1 MLEHVCRDECKE
13 VVHETLKNI
22 YLIPQMS
29 KTLPCLLKRV
39 ATGSSAKWRQRL
51 SAVADAPVAGMRRAA
66 VPQNVEL
73 AAALL
78 QRRDLL
84 IFRKEWPTFFTK
96 NEKVEWLEE
105 CCSEF
110 NVLRNSTREVMCNSV
125 LTPQQVNLVSKLDIN
140 VKNGTDVGG
149 SYMGQDPPPFCGQAK
164 ALGLKSSGGSCKSWR
179 WSPKKATKWVP
190 ISWRT
195 TQRSAKKALRR
206 NGSERKRLLRRRKA
220 QHLWPR
226 PGLALALPKLWSL
239 ISAHPQAND
248 RLWRPAFVS
257 TMAILEATWW
267 QRWRWCLLKG
277 ANPSQGR
284 HTGSHTGCLPTVELW
299 SCSGEHQRQVLSIPE
314 HSSHTGQWPWNHH
327 PRQAHSLLL
336 WATARKPWDGL
347 WIRPKST
354 YPWAIQFFWRP
365 HLLDRR
371 ESCRRSQGADPQGS
385 RFPTSVI
392 DHSRPIW
399 KKKCLSLGLAC
410 ILWWKHARESLS
422 EFLLEDGAP

>member
-39 ATGSSAKWRQRL
+39 AQTGSSAKWRQRL

-78 QRRDLL
+78 QRRDIL

-149 SYMGQDPPPFCGQAK
+149 SYMGQDPPLLWTSKGLRLKKFRRQLQKLKVEPKEGDQVSSNFLENNPKIRQDGLEKKWCRKEKIAEEKKGPTSLAQTRPSPCTSK
-164 ALGLKSSGGSCKSWR
+164 ALEFNQ
-179 WSPKKATKWVP
+179 
-190 ISWRT
+190 RT
-195 TQRSAKKALRR
+195 
-206 NGSERKRLLRRRKA
+206 
-220 QHLWPR
+220 
-226 PGLALALPKLWSL
+226 
-239 ISAHPQAND
+239 
-248 RLWRPAFVS
+248 
-257 TMAILEATWW
+257 
-267 QRWRWCLLKG
+267 
-277 ANPSQGR
+277 
-284 HTGSHTGCLPTVELW
+284 
-299 SCSGEHQRQVLSIPE
+299 
-314 HSSHTGQWPWNHH
+314 
-327 PRQAHSLLL
+327 
-336 WATARKPWDGL
+336 
-347 WIRPKST
+347 
-354 YPWAIQFFWRP
+354 
-365 HLLDRR
+365 
-371 ESCRRSQGADPQGS
+371 
-385 RFPTSVI
+385 PTSKRHIVET
-392 DHSRPIW
+392 
-399 KKKCLSLGLAC
+399 CL
-410 ILWWKHARESLS
+410 REH
-422 EFLLEDGAP
+422 DGNTRSHLMTKMTMMRA

>member
-1 MLEHVCRDECKE
+1 
-13 VVHETLKNI
+13 
-22 YLIPQMS
+22 
-29 KTLPCLLKRV
+29 
-39 ATGSSAKWRQRL
+39 
-51 SAVADAPVAGMRRAA
+51 MRRWSGWRSVAA
-66 VPQNVEL
+66 SSTFCGTQPGRSFVIPC
-73 AAALL
+73 
-78 QRRDLL
+78 
-84 IFRKEWPTFFTK
+84 WPRSRSISYPSWT
-96 NEKVEWLEE
+96 
-105 CCSEF
+105 
-110 NVLRNSTREVMCNSV
+110 STSKMAQMWEARTWAK
-125 LTPQQVNLVSKLDIN
+125 TPH
-140 VKNGTDVGG
+140 
-149 SYMGQDPPPFCGQAK
+149 FCGQAK

-299 SCSGEHQRQVLSIPE
+299 SCSGEHQRQVLSIQE

-347 WIRPKST
+347 WIRPKSA
-354 YPWAIQFFWRP
+354 YPWAI
-365 HLLDRR
+365 
-371 ESCRRSQGADPQGS
+371 G
-385 RFPTSVI
+385 
-392 DHSRPIW
+392 
-399 KKKCLSLGLAC
+399 
-410 ILWWKHARESLS
+410 
-422 EFLLEDGAP
+422 